1 MSADFIADLL
11 TRIRNAQRVGHRSV
25 RTRHSRVVEQVLSV
39 LRTEGFIDGFQVAPS
54 KVNKLF
60 KECEVVLR
68 YYETGE
74 PLISVANRYSKS
86 GRRVYRGSDN
96 LPTIRSGLGISIIST
111 SQGIMSDKE
120 AKKRRIGGEVLAII
134 G

>member
-1 MSADFIADLL
+1 MSSDYIADLL

-25 RTRHSRVVEQVLSV
+25 RIRHSKVVEQILGV
-39 LRTEGFIDGFQVAPS
+39 LRGEGFIDSFDVQAS
-54 KVNKLF
+54 KVNSKF

-68 YYETGE
+68 YYDTGE
-74 PLISVANRYSKS
+74 PLIGIANRISSS
-86 GRRVYRGSDN
+86 GRRVYRHSDK
-96 LPTIRSGLGISIIST
+96 LPTVRSGLGISIVST

-120 AKKRRIGGEVLAII
+120 AKKRRIGGEVMAVI